1 MYGFSESNRI
11 NRIFS
16 SATGTKQSGGQTV
29 GLILGEK
36 YIHRRHVHLCDGPP
50 THKHPPI
57 LHVVGI
63 DNDNKIIIE
72 FRGKQVVARRL
83 LDGSLKEEKEKRLL
97 CSEVQYS
104 PTQTPAN
111 NLNPCLYHLP
121 TTK

>member
-1 MYGFSESNRI
+1 VYGFSESNRI

-16 SATGTKQSGGQTV
+16 SATGTKQSGGQTA
-29 GLILGEK
+29 GLILGKK

-50 THKHPPI
+50 TH
-57 LHVVGI
+57 
-63 DNDNKIIIE
+63 DNKIIIE